1 MPTISAEQ
9 AREIQT
15 WVRWFKELFVNGD
28 YRTISDVVLRASELP
43 ELENIFDQIVH
54 LSKQLDKHSDQ
65 DAVEIEDASIPFL
78 KRVLITIRRNETKK
92 IEVYREEARHP
103 DVLNMLER
111 KLEPLEKLLHQGWLE
126 TVEPMRMPRLTD
138 YLSIQQVEKIP
149 WGPALPPDRVY
160 DEKFGILQAPKQF
173 FLDLSYFRRKCALRG
188 RGVIVAYLDIDNFKK
203 FNQHYLETKVDHLVL
218 PRFMETIEAH
228 VYMHGDAYRYGG
240 DEYVLMLPNMD
251 HELGNVFLDQL
262 RRRVAEVRYPETEMK
277 TTISVGYIHVD
288 PDSHLTD
295 REAVKIANVAK
306 NYAKK
311 KGKNRLATYHG
322 PKFTEDELYIVSK
335 KQFNR
340 KYSDV
345 IE

>member
-1 MPTISAEQ
+1 MMPTISAEQ

-126 TVEPMRMPRLTD
+126 TV
-138 YLSIQQVEKIP
+138 
-149 WGPALPPDRVY
+149 
-160 DEKFGILQAPKQF
+160 
-173 FLDLSYFRRKCALRG
+173 
-188 RGVIVAYLDIDNFKK
+188 
-203 FNQHYLETKVDHLVL
+203 
-218 PRFMETIEAH
+218 
-228 VYMHGDAYRYGG
+228 
-240 DEYVLMLPNMD
+240 
-251 HELGNVFLDQL
+251 
-262 RRRVAEVRYPETEMK
+262 
-277 TTISVGYIHVD
+277 
-288 PDSHLTD
+288 
-295 REAVKIANVAK
+295 
-306 NYAKK
+306 
-311 KGKNRLATYHG
+311 
-322 PKFTEDELYIVSK
+322 
-335 KQFNR
+335 
-340 KYSDV
+340 
-345 IE
+345 